1 MKRGKNCSG
10 NPEPS
15 KPDRKEVR
23 TMLLRWFLF
32 ETKAGEMLL
41 SLLERAM
48 GLAVV
53 SVEWLETQPS
63 GEPR

>member
-1 MKRGKNCSG
+1 
-10 NPEPS
+10 
-15 KPDRKEVR
+15 
-23 TMLLRWFLF
+23 MLLRWFLF

-41 SLLERAM
+41 SLFERAT

-63 GEPR
+63 GELR

>member
-1 MKRGKNCSG
+1 M
-10 NPEPS
+10 
-15 KPDRKEVR
+15 R
-23 TMLLRWFLF
+23 TLLLRWFLF

-41 SLLERAM
+41 SLFERAT